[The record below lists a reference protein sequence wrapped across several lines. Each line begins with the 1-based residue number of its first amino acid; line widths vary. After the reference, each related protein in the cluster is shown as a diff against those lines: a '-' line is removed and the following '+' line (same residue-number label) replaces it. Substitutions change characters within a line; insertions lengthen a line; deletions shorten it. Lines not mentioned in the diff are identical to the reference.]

1 MDPEENQFTYDSN
14 RAYPEANAA
23 PAFEYNPNAQYID
36 ASPEE
41 QQRVQREEQRLS
53 EFKYDPK
60 KQYPDA
66 DRRLMIEAG
75 LEQLPKEEGPW
86 RTFTRALQSE
96 VGPTAAAVAGG
107 AFTAGAAGT
116 VFGPVGTTIAALGGG
131 AAAGYAAQTAQ
142 QAGKELLGV
151 DDSIELAINAEANP
165 KSAFAAR
172 VATLPLA
179 FGRGVASLA
188 QRGITSAISGGM
200 EVAGQIYRGENPLE
214 ARQLAETA
222 TMAAGAAALP
232 RIRSPFNYEAA
243 GAAAAGRFRPQVPPV
258 TPPPPPPP
266 GGPGPAAGPAP
277 AGTAGPAAGPAPA
290 GTAGPAAGPAPAG
303 TAGPAPGGA
312 PLLPVTP
319 VPGAG
324 VTHGTPGA
332 PGAAAGVAT
341 PAPPPHVDPN
351 IGNPQSAPGESP
363 VYYGKPTPETL
374 TQKQFEQLTPA
385 QRETRANLD
394 LPQAGEPTTSV
405 SPQRNLYS
413 LQPSQIDAAVEMALK
428 GTPIEPRPAVPA
440 REPVVDTAGQTPDA
454 KATPTRVPPEA
465 PAAREPVREP
475 TTLGEPIFHQQ
486 EAPSTRQT
494 TFHEQRAPEELARAA
509 EAPPSAGPNGE
520 RAHALNV
527 GDKVTTDT
535 GEHFTV
541 LNNTA
546 AGKGDRL
553 VEIRWDNGRETAVR
567 ASELEHTI
575 APRPYTDAQTGER
588 RLSRASTIEPAA
600 APPRP
605 RGIRAGETKEE
616 GKGWPVHDGET
627 LLRHYQTREAA
638 RIAARSLRATRAAAE
653 PRAAART
660 GDEVVSELE
669 ARRLARPTQRIQTLA
684 DEARAAG
691 HTDIADALASS
702 AGALRRGALNAV
714 DALPGRF
721 RDLASRAMAEGN
733 AGLAGTISRISRG
746 ISVLRIGKATAKER
760 ATPEAPVQP
769 FPARTPT
776 SEAIRR
782 TSLERGRG
790 GRPIRTAPLPIGS
803 EQRILEAGAAKVAA
817 GAAPGKAAPP
827 LLQAARRKGPS
838 QPTLHQQ
845 QPAQTTVHAQQQQA
859 MPTPTGGGPTQAGPP
874 PPPPPGRQVPPP
886 PPPPGR
892 QGPPPPPPPG
902 RQVPPPPPP
911 PGRQGPPPPGRQG
924 PPPPPPPPPGRQGP
938 PPPPPGPPQPTPLR
952 PATRQD
958 LSESYWASLRRMF
971 VPEVSPSGKLGMDI
985 IREAH
990 GPMEQLKHEQ
1000 LARFT
1005 NADHYAINKLSEI
1018 DARKLINY
1026 IQGGRALNTPG
1037 HAIYDPTYRPPP
1049 GLQTV
1054 VNSLRLANQAVEGV
1068 LRSLPQTS
1076 QMNFLQNYL
1085 THFWENPQQASQFMN
1100 SRGVGGRGSLQ
1111 KRTHFDYEEGITAG
1125 LTPSSLNPII
1135 ILEKYMTAIQRFA
1148 TDQRVIND
1156 ILANNAGTWKNV
1168 KTVGASGAQTPKIV
1182 NEPPPGYDALPWAT
1196 RRLGP
1201 VEQTLYVPR
1210 DMAYTLNN
1218 WHNRAFQSNAA
1229 ENVAQGIRRFKN
1241 LSTAVELG
1249 FSAYHPFTVGTEA
1262 IGTGI
1267 TRSLQ
1272 EMGLR
1277 PTSMARAAKT
1287 FVKSFTEPVE
1297 FVKDFVPGLSQSHG
1311 SRWMDIYK
1319 GKIANLTPEE
1329 QKIFTALKAADIR
1342 PIGLTHTLDL
1352 DIVKA
1357 GQAGD
1362 YFTSW
1367 ARGTLVKEMEGA
1379 LKDIMGAGWKAP
1391 LKATSVVFD
1400 QVARLMQTSAKP
1412 IFQWWIPRIKL
1423 SSSAKDLES
1432 FIWANP
1438 NATQAQINAAAKAIT
1453 NSHDNRMGEMVTDH
1467 LGMNKM
1473 AKIAAFTAMRSYSF
1487 SIGGVVR
1494 EVMGGARSGVAGIL
1508 QGQNRLSMS
1517 SQHFD
1522 PRVGYA
1528 IAFPLTT
1535 IMLASMYQYMRT
1547 GEWPKD
1553 WRVPGG
1559 DVWAPRTGGTVTA
1572 AGQKVPEHML
1582 LPGYH
1587 KDLLNYWHDWK
1598 NEAFNKLAAPWAALW
1613 EQMSGKDYRGL
1624 PIAPPW
1630 HLGAGEHI
1638 KQRAI
1643 AGLEHLI
1650 PLGAKQTYQAPDVGS
1665 KIPTWQRGL
1674 GFRPMGS
1681 WYQNPERIDQIT
1693 KGIAVRDWL
1702 KKIRADNIDRQ
1713 KRGLPPIRP

>member
-1 MDPEENQFTYDSN
+1 MFEEDPSEITL
-14 RAYPEANAA
+14 
-23 PAFEYNPNAQYID
+23 AQYQD
-36 ASPEE
+36 PSRAPELPPPPPPPPPPGTAGL
-41 QQRVQREEQRLS
+41 RTMSEEDHKKYGFDQPDIPPPPPPGTKGLS
-53 EFKYDPK
+53 EMNRRHAIEYGYEELPEPESPFK
-60 KQYPDA
+60 
-66 DRRLMIEAG
+66 
-75 LEQLPKEEGPW
+75 
-86 RTFTRALQSE
+86 TFTRELASE
-96 VGPTAAAVAGG
+96 IGPAGAAFVGG
-107 AFTAGAAGT
+107 AGAAGAASIWA
-116 VFGPVGTTIAALGGG
+116 GPVVQTGAALIGGG
-131 AAAGYAAQTAQ
+131 LAAYGAQAAQEK
-142 QAGKELLGV
+142 GKELLNM
-151 DDSIELAINAEANP
+151 DDSIERAINAEANP
-165 KSAFAAR
+165 NAAFAAR
-172 VATLPLA
+172 VATVPIG
-179 FGRGVASLA
+179 FGRGAVGLA
-188 QRGITSAISGGM
+188 ARGISSAISGGM
-200 EVAGQIYRGENPLE
+200 EVAGQLWRGENPL
-214 ARQLAETA
+214 APRQAAETA
-222 TMAAGAAALP
+222 VMTGAGALLP
-232 RIRSPFNYEAA
+232 RPRAPLEAVQT
-243 GAAAAGRFRPQVPPV
+243 GAADWVRRMRAPV
-258 TPPPPPPP
+258 TPGAPPPPPSPPPP

-277 AGTAGPAAGPAPA
+277 AGTG
-290 GTAGPAAGPAPAG
+290 
-303 TAGPAPGGA
+303 GPAPGGA
-312 PLLPVTP
+312 PVPPITP
-319 VPGAG
+319 APGAG

-341 PAPPPHVDPN
+341 PAPQPHVDPN

-363 VYYGKPTPETL
+363 VYYGKPTPEAL

-394 LPQAGEPTTSV
+394 LPQVGEPTTSV
-405 SPQRNLYS
+405 TQRDIYS
-413 LQPSQIDAAVEMALK
+413 QQPSQIDAALEMALK
-428 GTPIEPRPAVPA
+428 GTPIEPRSAADKQHTPSSVQRETGLGYNQAADEAARRNAA
-440 REPVVDTAGQTPDA
+440 REPVVPETA
-454 KATPTRVPPEA
+454 PTRAPPETPETVRARQESTDEAFKPTGGEGFPRASEASPEARAAAEA
-465 PAAREPVREP
+465 PPPR
-475 TTLGEPIFHQQ
+475 EPIFHQQ
-486 EAPSTRQT
+486 EAPGTRQT
-494 TFHEQRAPEELARAA
+494 TFHEQRAPEEPVRAA
-509 EAPPSAGPNGE
+509 EPPPEPTAPRRP
-520 RAHALNV
+520 
-527 GDKVTTDT
+527 
-535 GEHFTV
+535 
-541 LNNTA
+541 
-546 AGKGDRL
+546 
-553 VEIRWDNGRETAVR
+553 REVR
-567 ASELEHTI
+567 AVEDK
-575 APRPYTDAQTGER
+575 AER
-588 RLSRASTIEPAA
+588 EAL
-600 APPRP
+600 
-605 RGIRAGETKEE
+605 GG
-616 GKGWPVHDGET
+616 GWPVVEGDNLIHV
-627 LLRHYQTREAA
+627 HPTREAA

-660 GDEVVSELE
+660 GDEVVSDIE

-760 ATPEAPVQP
+760 ATPETPVQP

-782 TSLERGRG
+782 TSLERGRS
-790 GRPIRTAPLPIGS
+790 GRPIRTAPLPIGT
-803 EQRILEAGAAKVAA
+803 EQGILAAGAAKVAA
-817 GAAPGKAAPP
+817 GAAPGEVAPP
-827 LLQAARRKGPS
+827 PLQAARRKGRGGPPPS
-838 QPTLHQQ
+838 PQAAANQINQGVGQTTVTIGGKSATAGPQPTLHQQ
-845 QPAQTTVHAQQQQA
+845 QQPQATVHVQQQQA

-874 PPPPPGRQVPPP
+874 PPPPPGRQGPPP

-892 QGPPPPPPPG
+892 QGA
-902 RQVPPPPPP
+902 
-911 PGRQGPPPPGRQG
+911 
-924 PPPPPPPPPGRQGP
+924 P
-938 PPPPPGPPQPTPLR
+938 PPPPPGPPQPTTLR
-952 PATRQD
+952 PATKQD

-985 IREAH
+985 FKEAS
-990 GPMEQLKHEQ
+990 GPMEQLKNEQ

-1018 DARKLINY
+1018 DARKFLNY
-1026 IQGGRALNTPG
+1026 IEGGRALNTPG

-1049 GLQTV
+1049 RLQNV
-1054 VNSLRLANQAVEGV
+1054 ANSIRSSFQAGEAV
-1068 LRSLPQTS
+1068 LRSLPQTA
-1076 QMNFLQNYL
+1076 QTNFLQNYL
-1085 THFWENPQQASQFMN
+1085 THYWENTQQQVAQFMAG
-1100 SRGVGGRGSLQ
+1100 RGIGGRGSLQ
-1111 KRTHFDYEEGITAG
+1111 KRTHFDIEEGITAG
-1125 LTPSSLNPII
+1125 LTPSSLNPIN
-1135 ILEKYMTAIQRFA
+1135 ILEKNLTALQSYA
-1148 TDQRVIND
+1148 TDYRIIND
-1156 ILANNAGTWKNV
+1156 ILARNAGTWKNV

-1182 NEPPPGYDALPWAT
+1182 NPPPEGYDALPWAT
-1196 RRLGP
+1196 RKIGP
-1201 VEQTLYVPR
+1201 IEQKIEQTLYVPR

-1218 WHNRAFQSNAA
+1218 WHNRAFQSDAA
-1229 ENVAQGIRRFKN
+1229 ENVAQGIRQFKN

-1287 FVKSFTEPVE
+1287 FIKSFTEPVE
-1297 FVKDFVPGLSQSHG
+1297 FIKDFVPGLSQSHG

-1319 GKIANLTPEE
+1319 GKIANLTPDE

-1367 ARGTLVKEMEGA
+1367 ARGTLKKEMERSFN
-1379 LKDIMGAGWKAP
+1379 DIMGSYGLKAP
-1391 LKATSVVFD
+1391 GFVFD

-1494 EVMGGARSGVAGIL
+1494 EVMGGVRSGVAGAL

-1553 WRVPGG
+1553 WR
-1559 DVWAPRTGGTVTA
+1559 DVAAPRTGGMVTA

-1587 KDLLNYWHDWK
+1587 KDFLNYWHDWK

-1624 PIAPPW
+1624 PIAPPP
-1630 HLGAGEHI
+1630 HLGLGEHY

-1643 AGLEHLI
+1643 AGLEHFV
-1650 PLGAKQTYQAPDVGS
+1650 PLSAKQTYQAPDVGS
-1665 KIPTWQRGL
+1665 KIPTWQRAL
-1674 GFRPMGS
+1674 GFRAMGS

-1702 KKIRADNIDRQ
+1702 KRIRADNAERV
-1713 KRGLPPIRP
+1713 KRGQKPIPP